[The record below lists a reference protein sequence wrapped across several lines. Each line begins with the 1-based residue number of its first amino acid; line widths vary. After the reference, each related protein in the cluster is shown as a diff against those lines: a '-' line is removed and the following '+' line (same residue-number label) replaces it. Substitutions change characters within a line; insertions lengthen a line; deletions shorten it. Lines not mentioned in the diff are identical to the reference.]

1 MSNTSERNQL
11 EALRA
16 RAEDFLKSLRHPVL
30 FEEGAE
36 LFDLTAA
43 RWKFSIEFGRL
54 LLEVWNPNRSIG
66 RRVEDIAYTDRDRMG
81 LFVRKPG
88 ARQTT
93 TLDFRELQLAG
104 RRSWLKG
111 FQMPA

>member
-1 MSNTSERNQL
+1 MSEPGHSGEL
-11 EALRA
+11 EAIRR
-16 RAEDFLKSLRHPVL
+16 RAEDFLRSLRHPIL
-30 FEEGAE
+30 FEDGAE

-43 RWKFSIEFGRL
+43 QWKFSIEFGRL

-66 RRVEDIAYTDRDRMG
+66 RRVEDIAYSDRDRMG

-93 TLDFRELQLAG
+93 TLEFRELQLAG
-104 RRSWLKG
+104 RRS
-111 FQMPA
+111 